1 MKEYYISDGQNTIGP
16 LSKLKLFSQNITK
29 ETLVWYEG
37 LNEWKKAEDI
47 EELADLF
54 SSKQLPPP
62 LPRQATP
69 IRPFSESVDHRNYTM
84 SGTESSQK
92 KKSTKKI
99 VLWCCSVFVILCA
112 LGVIG
117 YYVYE
122 EEQYKYEQKQYYNTK
137 SNESLHPETYLS
149 LDIENVDYNNLTGIV
164 RNYSTH
170 TTYEQPQMKI
180 SYYDKNGKVL
190 QSNVYTIKG
199 IYPPQSST
207 PCKVKIKF
215 PRGLK
220 KLINTTDCD
229 VEIIGAKV
237 KQS

>member
-16 LSKLKLFSQNITK
+16 LSKLNLFNQNISK
-29 ETLVWYEG
+29 DTLVWYEG
-37 LNEWKKAEDI
+37 LSEWKKAGDI

-54 SSKQLPPP
+54 SIKQVPPP
-62 LPRQATP
+62 LPKQTHRLH
-69 IRPFSESVDHRNYTM
+69 PFSESIDRRNYTM
-84 SGTESSQK
+84 SETEPNQK

-99 VLWCCSVFVILCA
+99 VLWCCGVFVILCV

-122 EEQYKYEQKQYYNTK
+122 EEQYKYELQQC
-137 SNESLHPETYLS
+137 SNESLHPESYLS
-149 LDIENVDYNNLTGIV
+149 LDIEHADFNKLTGVV
-164 RNYSTH
+164 RNYSKH
-170 TTYEQPQMKI
+170 TTYEQLQMKL
-180 SYYDKNGKVL
+180 SYYDKDDKVL

-199 IYPPQSST
+199 TYPPQSST

-220 KLINTTDCD
+220 NLISTTDCD
-229 VEIIGAKV
+229 VEIIGATV
-237 KQS
+237 KQN

>member
-1 MKEYYISDGQNTIGP
+1 MKDYYISDGQNTIGP

-37 LNEWKKAEDI
+37 LSEWKRAGDI

-54 SSKQLPPP
+54 SSKQIPP
-62 LPRQATP
+62 LPPKQATP
-69 IRPFSESVDHRNYTM
+69 IRHFSESVDHHNDTM

-99 VLWCCSVFVILCA
+99 VLWCCSVFVILCV

-122 EEQYKYEQKQYYNTK
+122 EEQYKYEQKQY
-137 SNESLHPETYLS
+137 SNESLHPESYLS
-149 LDIENVDYNNLTGIV
+149 IDIEHADFNKITGIV
-164 RNYSTH
+164 RNYSKH
-170 TTYEQPQMKI
+170 TTYEQLQMKL

-199 IYPPQSST
+199 TFQPQSST

-220 KLINTTDCD
+220 NLINTTDID
-229 VEIIGAKV
+229 VEIIGATV
-237 KQS
+237 KHD